1 MTNDATNQRATHL
14 QKLPIGGEHD
24 LTNPANANS
33 RIATLRDS
41 LESLEIDAILVTDP
55 TNVRYLSGFT
65 GDSSY
70 LFVGRERAEMLSDG
84 RYEIQLSEQCPNL
97 RTVIR
102 PPSQLIMDLVKTVI
116 NESGDRRIGIEASD
130 VTLGQYQELCEKC
143 PDVHFV
149 ATESVIQRQR
159 MVKDAHEIAIVRQ
172 SVQIAQ
178 RSFQSLLPMLSTKWS
193 ERAIAHELEAKMRFL
208 GAEGA
213 SFKPIVAFNA
223 AGALP
228 HYEPADLFLP
238 SQGTV
243 LIDWG
248 ARFKGYASD
257 LTRTMTIGTISDK
270 FEHAYQSVLEAQLA
284 AIEAIR
290 PGAEGKDIDR
300 IVREKLEKAGY
311 GKEFNH
317 GLGHGFGLE
326 IHESPRMSPNCE
338 HTLLPGMIITV
349 EPGVYLSGQFGIRI
363 EDDVLV
369 TENGCERLSD
379 LPKGL
384 DDCRLVL

>member
-1 MTNDATNQRATHL
+1 MT
-14 QKLPIGGEHD
+14 IEE
-24 LTNPANANS
+24 TNPPGAYS
-33 RIATLRDS
+33 RITTLRGS
-41 LESLEIDAILVTDP
+41 LESLEIDAMLVTDP
-55 TNVRYLSGFT
+55 INVRYLSGFT

-70 LFVGRERAEMLSDG
+70 LLIGSERAEMLSDG

-97 RTVIR
+97 PALIR
-102 PPSQLIMDLVKTVI
+102 PPGELIMDLVKTVI
-116 NESGDRRIGIEASD
+116 NESNHKRIGIEAGD
-130 VTLGQYQELCEKC
+130 VNLGQYQELCEKC
-143 PDVHFV
+143 PGVRFV
-149 ATESVIQRQR
+149 STDSVVQEQR
-159 MVKDAHEIAIVRQ
+159 MVKDAEEIAIVRQ
-172 SVQIAQ
+172 SIHIAQ
-178 RSFQSLLPMLSTKWS
+178 RSFQSLLPMLSSKWS
-193 ERAIAHELEAKMRFL
+193 ERAIAHELEANMRFL

-223 AGALP
+223 ASALP
-228 HYEPADLFLP
+228 HYEPANVFLP

-248 ARFKGYASD
+248 ARFGGYASD
-257 LTRTMTIGTISDK
+257 LTRTMTIGKISDK
-270 FEHAYQSVLEAQLA
+270 WEHAFQSVLEAQLA

-290 PGAEGKDIDR
+290 PGAEGKEIDR
-300 IVREKLEKAGY
+300 IVREKLKQSGY
-311 GKEFNH
+311 DKEFNH

-338 HTLLPGMIITV
+338 HTLLPGMVITV

-369 TENGCERLSD
+369 TENGCEVLSD